1 MLVLLP
7 ILFLSISLAIPT
19 LDYLYLDHK
28 GCLVYLNETY
38 QSTLEKDVDFAWIAH
53 RPSWGDFTTYYIK
66 TNLTFSLPSLSNLN
80 NVRYMS
86 SYLYM
91 GPHYFIRVSYDV
103 DWGNR
108 FIIKSYLNSHQLK
121 DADGTL
127 KDGAVVLISQPQL
140 FLKEGT
146 TNKLEITI
154 EGKYNYWNWDPV
166 TQITIKSFK
175 LCLYNPTL
183 KIHLTSQI
191 PDKISPGQNVTIE
204 GYVENPSPV
213 DASAKISL
221 EGFSKYF
228 NIFPSQPYN
237 VEIDNVR
244 TQDNK
249 VRFKFILTLK
259 DNLSPEDKL
268 FIEQQNNQ
276 LKLGKIKVSY
286 KNKYFSVP
294 WTSMEKDLGKITFQD
309 VSKSQEPQS
318 NKTPQEQ
325 PQQEQEV
332 KEVIPIWVWII
343 IGLMALII
351 LVLLVKKL

>member
-1 MLVLLP
+1 MIFL
-7 ILFLSISLAIPT
+7 IYTFLSLYIVGATHISL
-19 LDYLYLDHK
+19 DHLYLDSR
-28 GCLVYLNETY
+28 GCLVYLNE
-38 QSTLEKDVDFAWIAH
+38 SNSLTLAKDVDFIWKVYMPPLATGGWRDYRI
-53 RPSWGDFTTYYIK
+53 Y
-66 TNLTFSLPSLSNLN
+66 TNLSFNLPSITELRNLD
-80 NVRYMS
+80 YMQGGS
-86 SYLYM
+86 
-91 GPHYFIRVSYDV
+91 HYFIALSYDV
-103 DWGNR
+103 GWAKKVT
-108 FIIKSYLNSHQLK
+108 IKSHLNGHQLN
-121 DADGTL
+121 DVSGNLQGLRIPITQ
-127 KDGAVVLISQPQL
+127 VPL
-140 FLKEGT
+140 FLNEGG
-146 TNKLEITI
+146 TNRLELKL
-154 EGKYNYWNWDPV
+154 GGSYNIDWDPV

-191 PDKISPGQNVTIE
+191 PDKISPGENVTIE

-249 VRFKFILTLK
+249 VRFKFILTLR

-294 WTSMEKDLGKITFQD
+294 WTTMEKDLGKITFQD

-332 KEVIPIWVWII
+332 KEVIPIWVWVI